1 MKTVGCL
8 CEIKYISTTGFCS
21 FSCSEWITFLCTFFL
36 YVSFC
41 FSFETCVHYSSTL
54 KSIYGEISRYSNI
67 TFTSVNEILFM
78 KYNLFG
84 RIANVCIQDEENI
97 TKHHEKEN

>member
-21 FSCSEWITFLCTFFL
+21 FSYSGWITILCTFFN
-36 YVSFC
+36 VSFC
-41 FSFETCVHYSSTL
+41 FSFETCVQYSFTL
-54 KSIYGEISRYSNI
+54 KAIYSEISRHSAQ
-67 TFTSVNEILFM
+67 EILFIVLLL

-84 RIANVCIQDEENI
+84 RIANVCIQDEENKI
-97 TKHHEKEN
+97 IKHHEKEN